1 MAPPSWLDQI
11 NTFFLS
17 FLCVCG
23 CVFAHTFLARVNIS
37 SSIYNLIQMGQNTYV
52 LWYSWNTFVVVVDED
67 TTKKAVAANE
77 SQQS

>member
-1 MAPPSWLDQI
+1 
-11 NTFFLS
+11 
-17 FLCVCG
+17 
-23 CVFAHTFLARVNIS
+23 
-37 SSIYNLIQMGQNTYV
+37 MGQNTYV